1 MIYANLDEAKT
12 YVLSTEPHR
21 MACEARDVIRRAGND
36 VGQIAERLRNIEKH
50 RGRQSAEE
58 LRDEIR
64 RQRAGT

>member
-1 MIYANLDEAKT
+1 MLYANLDEART

-36 VGQIAERLRNIEKH
+36 VEVIAARLRRIADK
-50 RGRQSAEE
+50 RGREAAEA
-58 LRDEIR
+58 LRDEIK